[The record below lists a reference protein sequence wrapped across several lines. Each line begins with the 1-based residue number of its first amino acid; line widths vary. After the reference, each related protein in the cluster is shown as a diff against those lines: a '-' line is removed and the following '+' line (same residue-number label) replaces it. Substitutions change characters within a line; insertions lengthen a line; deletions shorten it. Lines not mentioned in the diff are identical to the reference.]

1 MFLNDCY
8 SFLYLSE
15 SKKSDDEILLGTQP
29 DPSMTKTR
37 RTTTINTSRTTS
49 KAMASR
55 TVTDIV
61 NGAGDR
67 GNYLIVNLFFG
78 LFFWSPF
85 FIISVKFFFLVLSV
99 FLFIVSAWGNYD
111 DFYDDYN
118 DDDDNDWDLSCL
130 ETGTTTASEESGG
143 AAKVVVVPRV
153 EQLLDTTIYKGPSAA
168 EEEEEKEK
176 EEGEK
181 QRKEFSGAGAA
192 DAAAS
197 ASAVVVVGESARVV
211 DNYLQL
217 FPGPAG
223 TRLKVIILL

>member
-1 MFLNDCY
+1 MW
-8 SFLYLSE
+8 S
-15 SKKSDDEILLGTQP
+15 
-29 DPSMTKTR
+29 
-37 RTTTINTSRTTS
+37 
-49 KAMASR
+49 
-55 TVTDIV
+55 
-61 NGAGDR
+61 
-67 GNYLIVNLFFG
+67 
-78 LFFWSPF
+78 FFWGGPF
-85 FIISVKFFFLVLSV
+85 FIISVNKFFFIG
-99 FLFIVSAWGNYD
+99 FLFSFYCSAWGNYD
-111 DFYDDYN
+111 DFYDDY

-168 EEEEEKEK
+168 EKEEEEKEKEK

-181 QRKEFSGAGAA
+181 QRKESSGAGAA

-223 TRLKVIILL
+223 TRLKVIILP

>member
-1 MFLNDCY
+1 M
-8 SFLYLSE
+8 
-15 SKKSDDEILLGTQP
+15 G
-29 DPSMTKTR
+29 
-37 RTTTINTSRTTS
+37 
-49 KAMASR
+49 
-55 TVTDIV
+55 
-61 NGAGDR
+61 GG
-67 GNYLIVNLFFG
+67 
-78 LFFWSPF
+78 PF
-85 FIISVKFFFLVLSV
+85 FIISVNIFFFIG
-99 FLFIVSAWGNYD
+99 FLFSFYCLAWGNYD
-111 DFYDDYN
+111 DFYDDFY
-118 DDDDNDWDLSCL
+118 DDDNDWDLSCL

-168 EEEEEKEK
+168 EKEEEEKEKEK

-181 QRKEFSGAGAA
+181 QRKEFSGAVAA
-192 DAAAS
+192 DAAGSASASAS